1 MTMMNE
7 RMQNAINGQIKW
19 ELYSAYLYLSMSV
32 WYMSSGLKG
41 FAQWERVQAQEELA
55 HALKFLDYVTA
66 RGGRVELQAVEAPP
80 KDWKSPRD
88 AFEFSLAHEKKVT
101 GMIHDLVNL
110 AIAEKDHATYNML
123 QWYVNEQVEEEENA
137 TEIVEKL
144 RMIED
149 ERGKGMLYMLDK
161 ELGSRVYTPPAQVKE

>member
-1 MTMMNE
+1 
-7 RMQNAINGQIKW
+7 
-19 ELYSAYLYLSMSV
+19 
-32 WYMSSGLKG
+32 
-41 FAQWERVQAQEELA
+41 
-55 HALKFLDYVTA
+55 
-66 RGGRVELQAVEAPP
+66 
-80 KDWKSPRD
+80 
-88 AFEFSLAHEKKVT
+88 
-101 GMIHDLVNL
+101 MIHDLVNL